1 MGISR
6 QILISEKESRAVV
19 LEDNRV
25 IEFYFLKNGPQVG
38 DVYLGKVEN
47 IYEGLDAGFVIIG
60 ETKNGYLHIDDI
72 AKNNKSR
79 EDKISNILQKDAP
92 LLVQVIKEPTREK
105 GAKLT
110 TEISIPGR
118 YLVLLPFHN
127 KVHLSKNISN
137 PEERDRLLE
146 VVNGLNTDNYGLI
159 VRTEAQEMAL
169 KDIKTDYVYLTRL
182 WKRLQQESTAKKPP
196 TLLYRDNDLIYKSM
210 RDWCSSDISL
220 IQVDTILGFLK
231 AKRQAKIWA
240 SDVAKK
246 VKYHFGL
253 TSIFAKHKIDEA
265 ISNAL
270 NPVVPLKSGGFLVIE
285 STEAFST
292 IDVNTGSFTGGKG
305 QNLAQTIL
313 QTNCEAAEEIA
324 HQLKIRNIAGVIV
337 VDLITMDNK
346 RDKDRVRSVLIEALK
361 RDKANPE
368 VGKFTDLG
376 LIEITRKRQGIS
388 LREAMT
394 KECPECKGTG
404 RIMLTKEE
412 FNAKFGIKK

>member
-1 MGISR
+1 MAITR

-25 IEFYFLKNGPQVG
+25 VEFYFLKNGPQVG
-38 DVYLGKVEN
+38 DIYLGKVEN

-60 ETKNGYLHIDDI
+60 EAKNGYLHIDDI
-72 AKNNKSR
+72 AKNNKNRHDS
-79 EDKISNILQKDAP
+79 ISNILKKDATI
-92 LLVQVIKEPTREK
+92 LVQVIKEPTREK

-118 YLVLLPFHN
+118 YLVLLPFHH
-127 KVHLSKNISN
+127 KVHLSKNITK

-146 VVNGLNTDNYGLI
+146 ISNTINTEGCGMI
-159 VRTEAQEMAL
+159 IRTEAQEMDI
-169 KDIKTDYVYLTRL
+169 KDLKTDYTYLIRL
-182 WKRLQQESTAKKPP
+182 WKRLQQEAATKKPP

-210 RDWCSSDISL
+210 RDWCNNDISL
-220 IQVDTILGFLK
+220 VQIDTILGFLK

-265 ISNAL
+265 IVNAL

-346 RDKDRVRSVLIEALK
+346 RDKDKVRSILIEALK

-394 KECPECKGTG
+394 KECSSCKGTG

-412 FNAKFGIKK
+412 FNAKFGIKQ